1 MKVIMLFAH
10 VLQVNVFSREVLPTH
25 PGSDGYLPVLKTR
38 PTEVLYVSD
47 N

>member
-38 PTEVLYVSD
+38 PAEVLYVSD